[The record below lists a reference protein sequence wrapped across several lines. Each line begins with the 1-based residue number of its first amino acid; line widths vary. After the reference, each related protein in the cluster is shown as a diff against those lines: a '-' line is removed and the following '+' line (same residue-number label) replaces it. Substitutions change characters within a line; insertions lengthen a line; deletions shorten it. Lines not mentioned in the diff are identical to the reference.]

1 MQLSDGIVESEAVD
15 GDENAEDIEE
25 DELENESLDS
35 QNEDSIDSFSSGESN
50 LKTYNYI
57 PWRRYKEWKLMG
69 LHL

>member
-57 PWRRYKEWKLMG
+57 P
-69 LHL
+69 